1 MITKDRLLAGL
12 RESTYVEEG
21 MITVFTNF
29 TKALVK
35 LTEGMG
41 KEKAKKIDHLLTRLH
56 RDSSRHKKMIE
67 DLIKKIEKSPK
78 NEY

>member
-12 RESTYVEEG
+12 SESTYVEEG

-35 LTEGMG
+35 LTEGLEE
-41 KEKAKKIDHLLTRLH
+41 EKAKKIDHLLTRLYK
-56 RDSSRHKKMIE
+56 DSSRHKKMIE

>member
-1 MITKDRLLAGL
+1 MITKDRLLSGL
-12 RESTYVEEG
+12 NESTYVEEG

-35 LTEGMG
+35 LTEGMEE
-41 KEKAKKIDHLLTRLH
+41 EKAKKIEKLLTRLYK
-56 RDSSRHKKMIE
+56 DSTRHKNMVDE
-67 DLIKKIEKSPK
+67 LIKKIENNPR